1 MNFISLEG
9 IERYIFSGQEFTL
22 TSETAE
28 RIEKSFVFLKD
39 FSESTII
46 YGINTGFGP
55 MAQYRI
61 EPSDLQHLQYNLIRS
76 HSSGV
81 GKPLEADYARCV
93 VLARLYSL
101 LQGNSGISPDV
112 IQKLIQFHN
121 KGIVP
126 EIFEHGGVG
135 ASGDLVQLSHLALN
149 LIGEG
154 YVYKDGNRLPAGE
167 ALQMYGIEPLK
178 LSLRDGLGLIN
189 GTSCMTGIAA
199 INLVYARRLF
209 QWAVAASS
217 IINEVVS
224 SFDDSFSEELNA
236 VKRHKGQQ
244 KVAALMR
251 QFLNGSRMLRKRDD
265 LYRDANELKR
275 KEFKK
280 KIQEYYSIRCVPQV
294 LGPVFDT
301 IEAAVQVVENEFNST
316 NDNPVVDM
324 ETGNVFHGGNFHGD
338 YISLEMDKLKLV
350 ITKLTMLMER
360 QLNFLLNNK
369 LNGKFPPFLNGG
381 TLGLNFGFQGMQFT
395 ATSTTAENQTLSN
408 SMYVHSIPNNNDNQ
422 DIVSMGTNSALI
434 ARTVL
439 DNGFQVMAIHIMA
452 ICQAIDLLDAKER
465 DSLSPATRKT
475 FEKIRELTKYRIE
488 DSVPSEEINRVA
500 NFLKR
505 VNNADLF

>member
-1 MNFISLEG
+1 MNIISLEG
-9 IERYIFSGQEFTL
+9 IERYTFSGQEVSL
-22 TSETAE
+22 DEEVLE
-28 RIEKSFVFLKD
+28 RVRKSFGFLSE
-39 FSESTII
+39 FSENTII

-61 EPSDLQHLQYNLIRS
+61 EADDLQYLQYNLIRS

-81 GKPLEADYARCV
+81 GKVLDETYARGV
-93 VLARLYSL
+93 MLARLYSL
-101 LQGNSGISPDV
+101 SQGNSGISAAV
-112 IQKLIQFHN
+112 LEKLQQFLNHT
-121 KGIVP
+121 IIP

-154 YVYKDGNRLPAGE
+154 YVYENGTRLPAAD
-167 ALQMYGIEPLK
+167 ALRKSGIEPLR

-189 GTSCMTGIAA
+189 GTSCMTGIGAV
-199 INLVYARRLF
+199 NLVYAKRLF
-209 QWAVAASS
+209 GWSVAASS
-217 IINEVVS
+217 IINEIVC

-236 VKRHKGQQ
+236 VKRHAGQQ
-244 KVAALMR
+244 AVAGAMR
-251 QFLNGSRMLRKRDD
+251 RFLEGSRLLRKRDD
-265 LYRDANELKR
+265 LYRDASELKR

-280 KIQEYYSIRCVPQV
+280 KIQEYYSVRCVPQV
-294 LGPVFDT
+294 LGPVLDT
-301 IEAAVQVVENEFNST
+301 INAAVKVVEDEFNST

-324 ETGNVFHGGNFHGD
+324 ESGNVFHGGNFHGD

-350 ITKLTMLMER
+350 LTKLTMLAER

-408 SMYVHSIPNNNDNQ
+408 PMYVHSIPNNNDNQ

-434 ARTVL
+434 TRTVL
-439 DNGFQVMAIHIMA
+439 DNAFQVMAIHIMA
-452 ICQAIDLLDAKER
+452 ICQAIDLLEG
-465 DSLSPATRKT
+465 
-475 FEKIRELTKYRIE
+475 EERELLGPNTVKIYNSVRNYAGFVRE
-488 DSVPSEEINRVA
+488 DGVPSDTIRKVCEFIRSAGPE
-500 NFLKR
+500 F
-505 VNNADLF
+505 

>member
-22 TSETAE
+22 EEGVSD
-28 RIEKSFVFLKD
+28 RIHKSFDFLKQ

-61 EPSDLQHLQYNLIRS
+61 EAEDLQYLQYNLIRS
-76 HSSGV
+76 HSSGM
-81 GKPLEADYARCV
+81 GKPLEEIYARCV

-101 LQGNSGISPDV
+101 LQGNSGVSPAV
-112 IQKLIQFHN
+112 IEKLVQFLN
-121 KGIVP
+121 QGIVP

-154 YVYKDGNRLPAGE
+154 YVYLDGQRMPAAQ
-167 ALQMYGIEPLK
+167 ALRSKGIEPLK

-199 INLVYARRLF
+199 VNLVYARRLLH
-209 QWAVAASS
+209 WAIGASS
-217 IINEVVS
+217 IINEVVR

-236 VKRHKGQQ
+236 VKHHAGQQ
-244 KVAALMR
+244 TVAALMR
-251 QFLNGSRMLRKRDD
+251 KFLDGSRMLRKRDD
-265 LYRDANELKR
+265 LYRDASELKR

-280 KIQEYYSIRCVPQV
+280 KIQEYYSVRCVPQV
-294 LGPVFDT
+294 LGPVYDT
-301 IEAAVQVVENEFNST
+301 IEAAVKVVENEFNST

-324 ETGNVFHGGNFHGD
+324 ENGNVYHGGNFHGD

-369 LNGKFPPFLNGG
+369 LNSKFPPFLNAG

-408 SMYVHSIPNNNDNQ
+408 PMYVHSIPNNNDNQ

-434 ARTVL
+434 TRTVL
-439 DNGFQVMAIHIMA
+439 DNAYQVTAIHLMA
-452 ICQAIDLLDAKER
+452 ICQAIDLLEEEEKSE
-465 DSLSPATRKT
+465 LSAGTLKVYEKFRQLTGFKQQDIIPFEEMKT
-475 FEKIRELTKYRIE
+475 
-488 DSVPSEEINRVA
+488 VMQ
-500 NFLKR
+500 FLK
-505 VNNADLF
+505 NNNISAL

>member
-1 MNFISLEG
+1 
-9 IERYIFSGQEFTL
+9 
-22 TSETAE
+22 
-28 RIEKSFVFLKD
+28 
-39 FSESTII
+39 
-46 YGINTGFGP
+46 
-55 MAQYRI
+55 
-61 EPSDLQHLQYNLIRS
+61 
-76 HSSGV
+76 
-81 GKPLEADYARCV
+81 
-93 VLARLYSL
+93 
-101 LQGNSGISPDV
+101 
-112 IQKLIQFHN
+112 
-121 KGIVP
+121 
-126 EIFEHGGVG
+126 
-135 ASGDLVQLSHLALN
+135 DLVQLSHLALN

-465 DSLSPATRKT
+465 
-475 FEKIRELTKYRIE
+475 
-488 DSVPSEEINRVA
+488 
-500 NFLKR
+500 
-505 VNNADLF
+505 